1 MCACASSTHSVCPAK
16 IHLATFNIFAPV
28 LLLSLCTFLALK
40 PAASVPVSQFFPY
53 GLHVN
58 DKMTERTDDGGS
70 GRINLSI
77 AFPFF
82 GKPHNKLYVN
92 NNGVISFFQELSIYK
107 PAKFPL
113 SDETPIIAA
122 YWADVDISKSN
133 GTVYYRE
140 TKDPVALTNASNEIK
155 AYHYAY
161 KHFRA
166 CWVFVATWDE
176 VGYYGANN
184 EGLQK
189 KNTFQAVLVLDV
201 TGRLSF
207 VILNYAKI
215 EWTTGANS
223 RGNST
228 SGLGGEP
235 AQVWKAGF
243 NAGNK
248 VNYYEI
254 NGANT
259 DAVINLTQTSNTG
272 IPGKWIFRI
281 DSLEIE
287 NSCSHSGSGQVFFK
301 PNFGSML
308 GGSIINVDGPC
319 LNSTSTVHGRLESGA
334 ELCCYNFE
342 DNAYCIFP
350 PVFETGNVNVLMNF
364 DERGWNYTGVFELK
378 NVMDLSIQ
386 VTRLEPENWLTGQRV
401 FVTWDVNSFNSSSY
415 EIEILEYR
423 EHKNST
429 EMYSVWKESIQN
441 INEGLYSVVIPPAS
455 MFSGLSVAIVRLS
468 IPSLYCNGSGQAIYS
483 DIFPVRYASQSDSE
497 KVCSDWLS
505 EQSLE
510 PPLDV
515 TGICPCT
522 LKQAE
527 GDTAQF
533 SADPFC
539 NENSFSPLNCL
550 YRSHSASRCIT
561 PNLGS
566 DSDPTFVCCYDKDS
580 GELLNALEGK
590 GGGTVERYRYY
601 QRGTSGDHKII
612 PYFTYMQQD
621 IAPYLH
627 CCDFSSNHTL
637 CNQFLQIKKP
647 VECKGYAPPSAA
659 QAAGDPHIETLDRFN
674 YTFNGLGEFVLLR
687 EKNNSGALIQV
698 RTSQATDALGAQ
710 QNATVFT
717 AVAMMASPN
726 SSILEIRAMDPN
738 PYIYSIFVDKH
749 SFELTSNTSK
759 LNGFTIYSTDSSN
772 SSVEFTVVIEQ
783 VGLSLLIQVTEEKL
797 LNIMVIASSGLKDKL
812 EGLLGNF
819 NGNPQDDLMA
829 SNGILLSPF
838 ASMKDIHNEF
848 GLSWEVSQNDSL
860 FTELVSDN
868 MSEQLDYTPTF
879 ADEIKIT
886 RNDTLKI
893 CGNNNQCKFDYEVT
907 GKESIAL
914 STKNFNERFEE
925 RINEIQPVTR
935 CDYVPDIDN
944 GNRTVTGLKV
954 GDTITVECDQGY
966 SSEGNSTVLICGP
979 DGQWNSSMP
988 SCVKVERIEPKGT
1001 LIDLVY
1007 IGIGAGA
1014 GGFILLVAIVV
1025 IIRAVCK
1032 RAHCMNQKMTDKSS
1046 DYDQALDL
1054 PTIFPISDI
1063 PTPVFENSLF
1073 MSSLQKLN
1081 QKGSFHI
1088 PRPTYVDPN
1097 IYSEYF

>member
-1 MCACASSTHSVCPAK
+1 
-16 IHLATFNIFAPV
+16 
-28 LLLSLCTFLALK
+28 
-40 PAASVPVSQFFPY
+40 
-53 GLHVN
+53 
-58 DKMTERTDDGGS
+58 
-70 GRINLSI
+70 
-77 AFPFF
+77 
-82 GKPHNKLYVN
+82 
-92 NNGVISFFQELSIYK
+92 
-107 PAKFPL
+107 
-113 SDETPIIAA
+113 
-122 YWADVDISKSN
+122 
-133 GTVYYRE
+133 
-140 TKDPVALTNASNEIK
+140 
-155 AYHYAY
+155 
-161 KHFRA
+161 
-166 CWVFVATWDE
+166 
-176 VGYYGANN
+176 
-184 EGLQK
+184 
-189 KNTFQAVLVLDV
+189 
-201 TGRLSF
+201 
-207 VILNYAKI
+207 
-215 EWTTGANS
+215 
-223 RGNST
+223 
-228 SGLGGEP
+228 
-235 AQVWKAGF
+235 AGF

-1032 RAHCMNQKMTDKSS
+1032 RAHCMNQKMTDKRFVC
-1046 DYDQALDL
+1046 L
-1054 PTIFPISDI
+1054 
-1063 PTPVFENSLF
+1063 
-1073 MSSLQKLN
+1073 
-1081 QKGSFHI
+1081 
-1088 PRPTYVDPN
+1088 
-1097 IYSEYF
+1097 